1 MLSHR
6 KTNGSQQPDVSS
18 GRHRKQALVFT
29 QAVCVCEREK
39 LIVYAYMYI
48 GYWQFCILY
57 VCNLLGTFHTCLEH

>member
-29 QAVCVCEREK
+29 QAVCVREREIDCICIHVHRV
-39 LIVYAYMYI
+39 LA
-48 GYWQFCILY
+48 ILY
-57 VCNLLGTFHTCLEH
+57 IICM